1 METMDTRQW
10 LGRART
16 IEREI
21 NALMR
26 TKAEARQRLLS
37 ITQNYASD
45 GSKSTGKDPHKFDRL
60 MELEDRLN
68 AKIDELIDTKQ
79 EITDAIQLLADGR
92 QRTVLLDYYV
102 RCMSMEQIAVEIN
115 YSYENVKKIRAKAIR
130 AMEQG
135 NPEKFTQK
143 YPSECDRL

>member
-60 MELEDRLN
+60 MELEDRIN

-130 AMEQG
+130 ALEQG

-143 YPSECDRL
+143 YPSECGRL